1 MAKLKNNRAVIQNV
15 IHKHLKKN
23 KKEVSQLTI
32 KINSELDN
40 ALIILSQNLGI
51 SKNKLIE
58 EVLFESGII
67 QEVDE
72 NYREED

>member
-1 MAKLKNNRAVIQNV
+1 MAKLKNNRAVIHNV

-58 EVLFESGII
+58 EILFESGII

>member
-1 MAKLKNNRAVIQNV
+1 MAKLKNNRAIIQNV

-58 EVLFESGII
+58 EILFESGII

>member
-32 KINSELDN
+32 KINSELDE
-40 ALIILSQNLGI
+40 ALVILSKNLGI

-58 EVLFESGII
+58 DILFESGII

-72 NYREED
+72 NYREHE